1 MDKQIEVYD
10 NTISA
15 RTYLSY
21 IAEQAGGFACI
32 GRDGKLYIKTIGENT
47 AELPLKYF
55 QEFTWGE
62 KFKISR
68 VMYEDGVQLFEKG
81 DKTKNTLYISQDNM
95 YIVSQ
100 EQIDSIYNM
109 LNQLE
114 IYSFEGNSIIDPSLD
129 VGDILNIDG
138 KNIIYQGSIQYAG
151 KFKASISG
159 KIQCKEKA
167 ETTTKVPSQKTINR
181 RVQSTIDQ
189 IDGTITTLVEK
200 QEDSQTKVNEITQS
214 LEETKAK
221 ITQIENDTNSITEEL
236 EQKIDGVTNR
246 LTQIGGNNLCFYSIE
261 FWEETEKDAG
271 INLEE
276 FSETEFI
283 NNSRSGYGY
292 IVNSGA
298 AKQEI
303 KVQNGVYTVS
313 FKYRKI
319 GNELTNGY
327 IKINGDQYEL
337 ESIKWQEFK
346 KTIEIRMNKI
356 DIEFEANAD
365 KTLYITDL
373 LVNSGE
379 EADVWT
385 QNPNETRT
393 DTITIGKG
401 IKVESSATNTYT
413 TIDSDGNR
421 TFNKSTNKIVSEM
434 TDKGIYTNEIEC
446 EGQAQIAGLLFRQI
460 NNQTWISSL
469 L

>member
-32 GRDGKLYIKTIGENT
+32 GRDGKLYIKTIGEST

-81 DKTKNTLYISQDNM
+81 EKTENTLYISQDNM

-138 KNIIYQGSIQYAG
+138 KKIIYQGSIQYAG
-151 KFKASISG
+151 KFKASISS

-181 RVQSTIDQ
+181 RVQSTINQ

-200 QEDSQTKVNEITQS
+200 QEDNQTKVNEITQS

-221 ITQIENDTNSITEEL
+221 ITKIENDTNSTTEEL

-261 FWEETEKDAG
+261 FWEETEKNAG

-292 IVNSGA
+292 IVNSGT

-337 ESIKWQEFK
+337 ESIEWQEFK
-346 KTIEIRMNKI
+346 RTIEINMNKI
-356 DIEFEANAD
+356 DIEFVANAD

-393 DTITIGKG
+393 DTVIIGKG
-401 IKVESSATNTYT
+401 INVKSTTSNTELKA
-413 TIDSDGNR
+413 DSDGVRIN
-421 TFNKSTNKIVSEM
+421 STRNNITVAEF
-434 TDKGIYTNEIEC
+434 TDKGTETEELIVRE
-446 EGQAQIAGLLFRQI
+446 QAQISGALVQKIGNQI
-460 NNQTWISSL
+460 WISNL

>member
-10 NTISA
+10 NTVSA

-32 GRDGKLYIKTIGENT
+32 GRDGKLYIKTIGEST
-47 AELPLKYF
+47 ADLPLKYF

-81 DKTKNTLYISQDNM
+81 DKTENTLYINQDNM

-100 EQIDSIYNM
+100 EQIDSIYNR

-114 IYSFEGNSIIDPSLD
+114 IYSFEGNSIINPSLD

-138 KNIIYQGSIQYAG
+138 KKIIYQGSIQYAG
-151 KFKASISG
+151 KFKASISS

-167 ETTTKVPSQKTINR
+167 ETTTRVPSQTTINR
-181 RVQSTIDQ
+181 RVQSTINQ
-189 IDGTITTLVEK
+189 IDGTITTLVER
-200 QEDSQTKVNEITQS
+200 QEESQTKVNEITQS
-214 LEETKAK
+214 LEGTNAK
-221 ITQIENDTNSITEEL
+221 ITQIENDTNSTIEEL
-236 EQKIDGVTNR
+236 EQRIEGVTNR
-246 LTQIGGNNLCFYSIE
+246 LTQIGGDNLCFYSIE
-261 FWEETEKDAG
+261 FWKETEKDEG

-276 FSETEFI
+276 FSSTEFI

-292 IVNSGA
+292 IVNNGNS
-298 AKQEI
+298 KQEI
-303 KVQNGVYTVS
+303 KVQNGVYTIS

-319 GNELTNGY
+319 GNELTNGF
-327 IKINGDQYEL
+327 IKINDKQYKL
-337 ESIKWQEFK
+337 DSIEWQEFK
-346 KTIEIRMNKI
+346 ETVEITMNKI
-356 DIEFEANAD
+356 DIEFVAD
-365 KTLYITDL
+365 SDRTLYITDL
-373 LVNSGE
+373 ILNSGE

-401 IKVESSATNTYT
+401 INVRSTISNTELKA
-413 TIDSDGNR
+413 DSDGVRINNTR
-421 TFNKSTNKIVSEM
+421 NNTIVAEF
-434 TDKGIYTNEIEC
+434 TDKGTETEELIVRE
-446 EGQAQIAGLLFRQI
+446 QAQISGALVQKIGNQI
-460 NNQTWISSL
+460 WISNL